1 MSEFFGENLS
11 VWAGETLLL
20 SGLDLHIAAGEC
32 VALVGE
38 SGSGKSLTAL
48 TLMGLLPS

>member
-1 MSEFFGENLS
+1 MSEFHGENLS
-11 VWAGETLLL
+11 VRTGETVLL
-20 SGLDLHIAAGEC
+20 SGLDLDVAAGEC

-48 TLMGLLPS
+48 T